1 MKYIDL
7 HVHSNASDGSFS
19 PTEVVQLAIEADMTA
34 IALTDHDTVSGVAE
48 AIEAAADT
56 DLQIVPGV
64 ELSCVYKETEIHI
77 LGLYVNH
84 LDSSLKEYLVET
96 AKKRSS
102 RNEEMLAAFRADG
115 FDITMEDLIGDHPMT
130 TITRAHFARALCS
143 KGYVSSPDQAFKKYL
158 DPGCPYYRKRELITP
173 EDSIRAIRSAG
184 GFPVLA
190 HPCQYKFGWK
200 GTEELVSHLK
210 SIGLGGLECYHSS
223 NNQYES
229 GKLRVIADKHALAVT
244 GGSDFHGSAK
254 PDIKIGVGRGGLRV
268 SAEYLDAIKLAMFFG
283 L

>member
-19 PTEVVQLAIEADMTA
+19 PSEVVQLAKEAGMTA

-48 AIEAAADT
+48 AIDAAADS
-56 DLQIVPGV
+56 DLQVVPGV
-64 ELSCVYKETEIHI
+64 ELSCIYQDTEIHI
-77 LGLYVNH
+77 LGLYINH
-84 LDSSLKEYLVET
+84 QDTNLQQYLAET

-115 FDITMEDLIGDHPMT
+115 FDITMDDLIGDQPMT
-130 TITRAHFARALCS
+130 TITRAHFAQALCK
-143 KGYVSSPDQAFKKYL
+143 KGYVTAPGQAFKKYL
-158 DPGCPYYRKRELITP
+158 DPGCRYYRKRELITP
-173 EDSIRAIRSAG
+173 EDSIRAIRNAG

-190 HPCQYKFGWK
+190 HPCQYKLGWK
-200 GTEELVSHLK
+200 GTEELASNLK
-210 SIGLGGLECYHSS
+210 SIGLGGMECYHSS
-223 NNQYES
+223 NNPYES
-229 GKLRVIADKHALAVT
+229 GKLRVIADQLGLAVT

-268 SAEYLDAIKLAMFFG
+268 SAEYLDTIKLAMFFG